1 MLYVTLLWFI
11 RLIMDLL
18 RVDSVILEQFQGIGT
33 IWFSSPSFPDGTMC
47 NCQGLRMTLGK
58 TF

>member
-1 MLYVTLLWFI
+1 MLYVTLLWFT
-11 RLIMDLL
+11 RHLMDLL

-33 IWFSSPSFPDGTMC
+33 IRFSTPVFPDRTVC
-47 NCQGLRMTLGK
+47 DYRGLRMTLGK